1 MYLLEHG
8 LPPVLKWF
16 SRASAPILR
25 ADSSLPLPWG
35 QVGCR
40 EQTWNWQ
47 FVWWKRGSCETN
59 NTSDDNGVRATL
71 WFMMREENGQRKP
84 SQVADSA
91 SVQFAN
97 ECSNGHNVLVTPSGN
112 MDRQYGKNLN
122 ISTGIF
128 FALEKIASQE
138 IKKTKWETHMGPSFE

>member
-1 MYLLEHG
+1 
-8 LPPVLKWF
+8 
-16 SRASAPILR
+16 
-25 ADSSLPLPWG
+25 
-35 QVGCR
+35 
-40 EQTWNWQ
+40 
-47 FVWWKRGSCETN
+47 
-59 NTSDDNGVRATL
+59 
-71 WFMMREENGQRKP
+71 MMREENGQRKP
-84 SQVADSA
+84 PQVADSA

-138 IKKTKWETHMGPSFE
+138 IKKTK